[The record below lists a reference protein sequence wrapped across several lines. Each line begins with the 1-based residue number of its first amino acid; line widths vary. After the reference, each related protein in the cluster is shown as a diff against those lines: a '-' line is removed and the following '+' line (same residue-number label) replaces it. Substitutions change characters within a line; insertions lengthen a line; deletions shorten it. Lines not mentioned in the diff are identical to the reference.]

1 MNDKRAT
8 PDTPAGKGRRK
19 RAAPTIDL
27 TATEVPPVT
36 SEADPPPPEATPVQE
51 PPVQQ
56 TSAQEAPRA
65 ESMSST
71 APKES
76 TAKPPAAAGFGMT
89 APMLAAGVAGAA
101 AMSVILFGLWLTGLV
116 PIRYAG
122 STALRAR
129 VAGLEMQVQD
139 LQKRPA
145 ETPETKTVDMLAQRV
160 AKMEE
165 SLTKLPAADPA
176 KEAALAERVTAAD
189 NAMKSLGVAL
199 TALNRRSDDIA
210 ATSAQARER
219 AEAAEKAVTNL
230 RTSVQD
236 VSKTAS
242 AGASSADLEPLQ
254 QRIAALEQSA
264 KTVNAAI
271 AKASASDT
279 AARLALSAA
288 NLRDTVLRGA
298 PFAAEL
304 AQAKSLGA
312 DARILA
318 PLVPHAASGVP
329 SEKSLAAELSAI
341 LPGMIK
347 AAGAPPASG
356 SFIER
361 LQANAGQIV
370 RIRPVGAPVGDDAA
384 TVLSRLEVDAARADI
399 AAALSDLG
407 KLSEAQRAPAQ
418 AWIAKAQSRQ
428 AALAAARQF
437 AVDAARSLGSR

>member
-1 MNDKRAT
+1 
-8 PDTPAGKGRRK
+8 
-19 RAAPTIDL
+19 
-27 TATEVPPVT
+27 
-36 SEADPPPPEATPVQE
+36 
-51 PPVQQ
+51 
-56 TSAQEAPRA
+56 
-65 ESMSST
+65 
-71 APKES
+71 
-76 TAKPPAAAGFGMT
+76 
-89 APMLAAGVAGAA
+89 
-101 AMSVILFGLWLTGLV
+101 
-116 PIRYAG
+116 
-122 STALRAR
+122 
-129 VAGLEMQVQD
+129 MQVQD

-145 ETPETKTVDMLAQRV
+145 QVPETKTIDMLAQRV
-160 AKMEE
+160 ARMED
-165 SLTKLPAADPA
+165 SIKNMPTGAAADS
-176 KEAALAERVTAAD
+176 ALAERVTAAD
-189 NAMKSLGVAL
+189 NAMKSLGLAL

-210 ATSAQARER
+210 ATSVQARER

-254 QRIAALEQSA
+254 RRIAALEQSA
-264 KTVNAAI
+264 KTANAAI

-288 NLRDTVLRGA
+288 ILRDTVLRGV

-312 DARILA
+312 DAKVLA
-318 PLVPHAASGVP
+318 LLAPHAASGMP

-370 RIRPVGAPVGDDAA
+370 RIRPIEAPAGDDAA

-399 AAALSDLG
+399 AAALSDLV
-407 KLSEAQRAPAQ
+407 KLPEAQRAPAQ
-418 AWIAKAQSRQ
+418 AWIVKAQSRQ

-437 AVDAARSLGSR
+437 AADTARSLGSR

>member
-1 MNDKRAT
+1 MNDKRTT

-36 SEADPPPPEATPVQE
+36 SEADPPPPPDV
-51 PPVQQ
+51 PN
-56 TSAQEAPRA
+56 EAPPQA
-65 ESMSST
+65 AAAWSPE
-71 APKES
+71 PE
-76 TAKPPAAAGFGMT
+76 PAAAPPPSGESNEPRKALAAALTM
-89 APMLAAGVAGAA
+89 PMLAAGVAGAA
-101 AMSVILFGLWLTGLV
+101 AMSLILFGLWLTGLV

-129 VAGLEMQVQD
+129 VAGLEMQLQD
-139 LQKRPA
+139 LQKRPVPVA
-145 ETPETKTVDMLAQRV
+145 DTKPVDALTQRV
-160 AKMEE
+160 ARMED
-165 SLTKLPAADPA
+165 SIKNMPAGTAADPV
-176 KEAALAERVTAAD
+176 LAERVAAAD
-189 NAMKSLGVAL
+189 NAMKALGMAL

-210 ATSAQARER
+210 ATSTQARER

-230 RTSVQD
+230 RANVQD
-236 VSKTAS
+236 VSKAAN

-254 QRIAALEQSA
+254 QRIAVLEQSA
-264 KTVNAAI
+264 KTANAAI

-288 NLRDTVLRGA
+288 TLRDAVLRGA

-304 AQAKSLGA
+304 AQAKTLGA
-312 DARILA
+312 DDKVLA
-318 PLVPHAASGVP
+318 PLAPYAASGVP

-347 AAGAPPASG
+347 AAGSPSASS

-370 RIRPVGAPVGDDAA
+370 RIRPVDAPTGDDAA
-384 TVLSRLEVDAARADI
+384 TVLARLEVDAARADI
-399 AAALSDLG
+399 AAALNDLG
-407 KLSEAQRAPAQ
+407 KLPEAQRAPAQ
-418 AWIAKAQSRQ
+418 AWIVKAQNRQ

-437 AVDAARSLGSR
+437 AADTARSLGSR

>member
-1 MNDKRAT
+1 
-8 PDTPAGKGRRK
+8 
-19 RAAPTIDL
+19 
-27 TATEVPPVT
+27 
-36 SEADPPPPEATPVQE
+36 
-51 PPVQQ
+51 
-56 TSAQEAPRA
+56 
-65 ESMSST
+65 
-71 APKES
+71 
-76 TAKPPAAAGFGMT
+76 MT
-89 APMLAAGVAGAA
+89 MPMLAAGVAGAA
-101 AMSVILFGLWLTGLV
+101 AMAVLLFGLWLTGLV

-122 STALRAR
+122 STAMRAR
-129 VAGLEMQVQD
+129 VTGLEMQVQD

-145 ETPETKTVDMLAQRV
+145 QVPETKTIDMLAQRV

-165 SLTKLPAADPA
+165 SLTKLPVVDPA

-189 NAMKSLGVAL
+189 NAMKSLGLAL

-264 KTVNAAI
+264 KTANAAI

-288 NLRDTVLRGA
+288 ILRDTVLRGV

-312 DARILA
+312 DAKVLA
-318 PLVPHAASGVP
+318 PLVPHAPSGMP

-356 SFIER
+356 GFIER

-370 RIRPVGAPVGDDAA
+370 RIRPIEAPAGDDAA

-407 KLSEAQRAPAQ
+407 KLPEAQRAPAQ
-418 AWIAKAQSRQ
+418 AWIVKAQSRQ

-437 AVDAARSLGSR
+437 AADTARSLGSR